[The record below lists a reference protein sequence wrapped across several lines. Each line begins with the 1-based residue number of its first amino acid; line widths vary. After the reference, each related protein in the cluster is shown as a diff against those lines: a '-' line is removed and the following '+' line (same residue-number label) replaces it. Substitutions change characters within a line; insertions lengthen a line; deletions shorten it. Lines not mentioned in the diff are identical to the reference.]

1 MDFYLR
7 GEFRTLRGSSH
18 VCCIDCSGGDLV
30 LLFRLKSEGQ
40 HLLGLLE
47 KVPREMMWLHIKV
60 FNESPRV
67 CFVSSS

>member
-7 GEFRTLRGSSH
+7 GEFRTLRASLH
-18 VCCIDCSGGDLV
+18 VCCIDCRGSDLV
-30 LLFRLKSEGQ
+30 LLFRLKPEGQ
-40 HLLGLLE
+40 YLFGLLE
-47 KVPREMMWLHIKV
+47 KVPREMMGLHIEV